1 MTGRERQAL
10 IALARAAMT
19 ARVRGGAAAA
29 PNVARPL
36 ADPGAA
42 FVTLRR
48 HAKLRGC
55 VGYTERDRPL
65 AEVVMRCA
73 ASAATDDPRF
83 PSVTPDELVTVA
95 VEISVLTVLEPVSEF
110 ETIVVGRDGLIV
122 SSGVQRGL
130 LLPQVAV
137 ELGWD
142 RDAFLRETCLK
153 AGLEPD
159 AWNTG
164 ASVFKFEAE
173 IFGEV
178 E

>member
-1 MTGRERQAL
+1 
-10 IALARAAMT
+10 
-19 ARVRGGAAAA
+19 
-29 PNVARPL
+29 
-36 ADPGAA
+36 
-42 FVTLRR
+42 
-48 HAKLRGC
+48 
-55 VGYTERDRPL
+55 
-65 AEVVMRCA
+65 MRCA

-95 VEISVLTVLEPVSEF
+95 VEISVLTVLEPVTEF

>member
-1 MTGRERQAL
+1 MTDPEQQAL
-10 IALARAAMT
+10 IALAHAAMT
-19 ARVRGGAAAA
+19 ARVSGGVAAS
-29 PNVARPL
+29 PSVGRPL

-55 VGYTERDRPL
+55 VGHTERDCSL

-83 PSVTPDELVTVA
+83 PSVTLDELVTVA
-95 VEISVLTVLEPVSEF
+95 VEISVLTPLERVSEF
-110 ETIVVGRDGLIV
+110 ETIVVGRDGLMV
-122 SSGVQRGL
+122 SSGVRRGV

-137 ELGWD
+137 EFGWD
-142 RDAFLRETCLK
+142 RDAFLRQTCLK

-164 ASVFKFEAE
+164 ACVFRFEAE

-178 E
+178 G